1 MESELISFS
10 CYSFF
15 NWAGYRE
22 FLMECPV
29 YLLFNE
35 ESYFGFLIRFFFFF
49 WFFFL
54 FARSKKNFSLRDFRK
69 VLRFILFIGG
79 EYEIVVKEKRKK
91 LEEFNVKKCA
101 SELSIP
107 RIECLCN
114 ARYYLLKFNKS
125 FSNYRDNF
133 S

>member
-35 ESYFGFLIRFFFFF
+35 ESYLDAIFDPL
-49 WFFFL
+49 FFFL
-54 FARSKKNFSLRDFRK
+54 FFFFRSKKNFSLRDFRK
-69 VLRFILFIGG
+69 VRRLRFILFIGG
-79 EYEIVVKEKRKK
+79 EFEIVVKEKKGKSWKNLMKSRNVHRNFLF
-91 LEEFNVKKCA
+91 LE
-101 SELSIP
+101 S
-107 RIECLCN
+107 N
-114 ARYYLLKFNKS
+114 AFVTLDITS
-125 FSNYRDNF
+125 
-133 S
+133 